1 MIHVEQEVLT
11 EIIKQYHCPRVI
23 VYTIVLSDMEVRI
36 LLMLLMDVISEHVPS
51 LLRILG
57 FLLVL
62 LRDVIFEHV
71 PSLLWRLGCY

>member
-51 LLRILG
+51 LLRSLD
-57 FLLVL
+57 FTAAA
-62 LRDVIFEHV
+62 RDVI
-71 PSLLWRLGCY
+71 SLLLAPMR

>member
-11 EIIKQYHCPRVI
+11 EIIKQYYCPRVI

-51 LLRILG
+51 LLRIL
-57 FLLVL
+57 
-62 LRDVIFEHV
+62 
-71 PSLLWRLGCY
+71 